1 MMPTVIHHS
10 MGGGVRGLHAVSE
23 AGSRQ
28 PLIGVCGRVVAV
40 AAPGAS
46 SIDLFDAADVSEL
59 SAVLGAGAV
68 KMRFI
73 ASFPVSD
80 IADAISVHALV
91 FLRGG
96 LLVVGGVCSRG
107 SRALPRSAH
116 RDARL
121 IYPFNCSLPPV
132 TSHPRILPQ

>member
-28 PLIGVCGRVVAV
+28 PLIGVCGRIVAV

-107 SRALPRSAH
+107 SGALPRCAH
-116 RDARL
+116 TETLAL
-121 IYPFNCSLPPV
+121 V
-132 TSHPRILPQ
+132 THSIAPSPL